1 MDLGN
6 IEPRAVCRGRIKNFE
21 LVEVRSCPAK
31 SYLKSLME
39 LVEIQARWNG
49 EKASDSRRRDIV
61 ESDLE
66 EIGSQAEVDK
76 LVR

>member
-1 MDLGN
+1 
-6 IEPRAVCRGRIKNFE
+6 
-21 LVEVRSCPAK
+21 
-31 SYLKSLME
+31 ME